1 MADFTFAAFS
11 DVHANLPALKA
22 VLDDIEQYKVDAC
35 YCLGDLVDFAPW
47 PNETI
52 ALLRQ
57 RNIPVVLGNHDRRVA
72 DNEPVPP
79 LPWHSQAE
87 REARLEAITLSQRT
101 LSEENRRWLQ
111 DLPTS
116 QRLNLGPR
124 HAPLRI
130 LLVHAS
136 PRSLSEYLTEEVS
149 DEQLLAYQQQYH
161 FDVLISGHT
170 HRAGVRTVAA
180 AQGQCIIAN
189 AGATGRIKPGQP
201 QASWL
206 AGRYQRGKLSF
217 EIGCVRYDVAG
228 TAQAIRESA
237 VPDFYADEL
246 MRNGMPGTF
255 ALGGG

>member
-1 MADFTFAAFS
+1 MVDFTFAAFS

-22 VLDDIEQYKVDAC
+22 VLDDIGQYRVDAR

-57 RNIPVVLGNHDRRVA
+57 QNIPVVLGNHDRRVA
-72 DNEPVPP
+72 CNEPLKP
-79 LPWHSQAE
+79 LPWHSAAE
-87 REARLEAITLSQRT
+87 REARRLAVRLSKRT

-111 DLPTS
+111 NRPTS
-116 QRLNLGPR
+116 LRLNIGPR

-136 PRSLSEYLTEEVS
+136 PRSLSEYLTAEVS
-149 DEQLLAYQQQYH
+149 DAQLMVYRQQYA
-161 FDVLISGHT
+161 FDVLMAGHT
-170 HRAGVRTVAA
+170 HRAGVRTVTSE
-180 AQGQCIIAN
+180 QGQCIIAN
-189 AGATGRIKPGQP
+189 PGATGRIKPGQP

-206 AGRYQRGKLSF
+206 LARYQRGTLTLDVRS
-217 EIGCVRYDVAG
+217 VRYDVTR

-237 VPDFYADEL
+237 VPDFYADDL
-246 MRNGMPGTF
+246 MRYGMPGTF